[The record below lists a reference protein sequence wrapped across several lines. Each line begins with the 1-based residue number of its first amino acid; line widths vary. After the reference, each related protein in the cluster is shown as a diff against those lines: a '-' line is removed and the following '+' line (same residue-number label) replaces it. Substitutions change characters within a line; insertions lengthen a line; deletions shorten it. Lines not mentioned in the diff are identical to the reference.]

1 MKTARLGFGML
12 AFLAV
17 VLAGPVQGQKD
28 DAISL
33 PDRIVLKADALLPTG
48 VTSREFQ
55 GYVVEETP
63 EAYRVET
70 SARRGIS
77 AIVTVWKSSVETL
90 ERGDAGPREF
100 QLLKPRLE
108 RSRVSQEARV
118 YREQFLKPVDAFLE
132 RFPQS
137 GHVAELRAFRAEIE
151 KEIAQV
157 ENGWFRVGNY
167 WFQPDRLPASLLPDW
182 KLFLSLRDE
191 ALRMPFPELER
202 SVQKVTSAMGSFL
215 YPQTVVMTRD
225 LLARRIETT
234 RQYLVAAQI
243 DKDAANV
250 HDLEKQLSD
259 EDALL
264 RKLKALD
271 VEEKIR
277 GLDHLQQAKDALG
290 CDPVDLEAFKRAYQS
305 SKEYWPDLKDRETFL
320 LAVLRERANQLQE
333 AYSDA
338 TLEATATGTAALIQV
353 VELLRD
359 KDEKF
364 QKELADLDKKAKS
377 RGYELQLEKL
387 VAQGNLREA
396 LAVFGK
402 LKSAG
407 TYSSSELAR
416 MEKDLIAL
424 EYENTKAEIAK
435 LKQAGEVSQVLA
447 ALEQAN
453 EFVKSRQA
461 DAQAAQYLGLEAASL
476 SKDLASQFKFYAAAE
491 AAFLAHKIA
500 PDETQVR
507 TVYWAAWTVLG
518 TCVMVLL
525 VVVLL
530 FYTSFDNLLHQWRY
544 RLRLRALR
552 EDDKIRN
559 AKRRQG
565 IKRSK

>member
-1 MKTARLGFGML
+1 MKTARLRFGML
-12 AFLAV
+12 AVLAA
-17 VLAGPVQGQKD
+17 VLAGPLQAQKD
-28 DAISL
+28 EAISL
-33 PDRIVLKADALLPTG
+33 PDRIVLKADALLPAG
-48 VTSREFQ
+48 VAAREFQ

-63 EAYRVET
+63 DAYRIET

-77 AIVTVWKSSVETL
+77 AVVTVLKSSVETL
-90 ERGDAGPREF
+90 ERGDASAREY
-100 QLLKPRLE
+100 QLLKPKLE
-108 RSRVSQEARV
+108 RARVSQEARV
-118 YREQFLKPVDAFLE
+118 YREQFLKPVDAYLA

-137 GHVAELRAFRAEIE
+137 GHVAELRAFRAEVE

-157 ENGWFRVGNY
+157 ENGWFRIGDY

-191 ALRMPFPELER
+191 GLRMPFPELER

-215 YPQTVVMTRD
+215 YPQMVVMTRD
-225 LLARRIETT
+225 LLARRMETT
-234 RQYLVAAQI
+234 RQYLTAAQI

-250 HDLEKQLSD
+250 RDLEKQLSD

-264 RKLKALD
+264 RRLKALD

-290 CDPVDLEAFKRAYQS
+290 RDPVDLEAFKRAYQS

-320 LAVLRERANQLQE
+320 LAVLRERAKQLQE

-338 TLEATATGTAALIQV
+338 TLDATVTGTAALAQV

-364 QKELADLDKKAKS
+364 QKELADLEKKAKS

-402 LKSAG
+402 LKSIG

-416 MEKDLIAL
+416 MEKDLTAL
-424 EYENTKAEIAK
+424 EYENTKAEIAR
-435 LKQAGEVSQVLA
+435 LKQAGDVSKMFIA
-447 ALEQAN
+447 IEQAN

-461 DAQAAQYLGLEAASL
+461 DAQASQYLGLEAAGL
-476 SKDLASQFKFYAAAE
+476 SKDLASKFKLYAAAE

-500 PDETQVR
+500 PEETQVR
-507 TVYWAAWTVLG
+507 TVYWAAWAALG
-518 TCVMVLL
+518 TCAMVLL

-530 FYTSFDNLLHQWRY
+530 LYTSFDNLIHQWRY
-544 RLRLRALR
+544 RLRLKALR
-552 EDDKIRN
+552 EDDKVRN
-559 AKRRQG
+559 AKRRKG